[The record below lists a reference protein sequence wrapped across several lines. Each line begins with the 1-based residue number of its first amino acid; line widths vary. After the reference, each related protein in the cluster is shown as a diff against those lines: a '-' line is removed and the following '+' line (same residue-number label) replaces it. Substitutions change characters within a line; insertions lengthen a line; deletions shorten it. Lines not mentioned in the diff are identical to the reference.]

1 MSLTL
6 ATMMA
11 GGGEGEPEIFPS
23 LQGEGPSAGRPC
35 VFVRLSRCNLAC
47 HWCDTAYTWRFT
59 GDLRPHRD
67 GLTFERIENQI
78 TLDVREVTMRI
89 LALRP
94 TRVVITGGEP
104 LLQAPALARLI
115 PMLKEAVPGL
125 EVEIETNG
133 SVPPPHALTQLV
145 DQFNV
150 SPKLSHSGNP
160 ENLALVPDLLRDW
173 AASPKAWFKFVVADE
188 GDISEVAE
196 LQAIYRIPAE
206 RLFVMP
212 EGIDS
217 ETLRQRSKWLAGA
230 ALTHG
235 WRFTDRLHIH
245 LYGDTRGT

>member
-6 ATMMA
+6 ATMA
-11 GGGEGEPEIFPS
+11 PGEPEIFPA
-23 LQGEGPSAGRPC
+23 LQGEGPSVGRPC

-47 HWCDTAYTWRFT
+47 RWCDTAYTWRFI
-59 GDLRPHRD
+59 GDIRPHRD
-67 GLTFERIENQI
+67 DVTFERIENQI
-78 TLDVREVTMRI
+78 TLDVREVCMRI

-94 TRVVITGGEP
+94 TRLVITGGEP
-104 LLQAPALARLI
+104 LLQAPALAKLI
-115 PMLKEAVPGL
+115 PMLKEAVPAL

-133 SVPPPHALTQLV
+133 SVPPPHAITQLV

-150 SPKLSHSGNP
+150 SPKLSHSGNA
-160 ENLALVPDLLRDW
+160 ETLALVAELLRDW
-173 AASPKAWFKFVVADE
+173 AASPKAWFKFVIASED
-188 GDISEVAE
+188 DLNEVAE

-212 EGIDS
+212 EGTSS
-217 ETLRQRSKWLAGA
+217 EVLRDRSRWLAGA

>member
-6 ATMMA
+6 ATTTP
-11 GGGEGEPEIFPS
+11 GEPEIFPS
-23 LQGEGPSAGRPC
+23 LQGEGPSVGRPC

-47 HWCDTAYTWRFT
+47 KWCDTAYTWRLT
-59 GDLRPHRD
+59 GDIRPHRD
-67 GLTFERIENQI
+67 DVTFERSENQI
-78 TLDVREVTMRI
+78 TLDVREVAMRI

-94 TRVVITGGEP
+94 TRLVITGGEP
-104 LLQAPALARLI
+104 LLQAPALAKLI
-115 PMLKEAVPGL
+115 PMLKEAVPAL

-133 SVPPPHALTQLV
+133 SVPPPHAVTQLV

-160 ENLALVPDLLRDW
+160 EHLALVPELLRDW

-188 GDISEVAE
+188 DDLNEVAE
-196 LQAIYRIPAE
+196 LQAAYRIPAE

-212 EGIDS
+212 EGTSSDV
-217 ETLRQRSKWLAGA
+217 LRERSKWLAGA

>member
-6 ATMMA
+6 ATTTP
-11 GGGEGEPEIFPS
+11 GEPEIFPS
-23 LQGEGPSAGRPC
+23 LQGEGPSIGRPC

-47 HWCDTAYTWRFT
+47 KWCDTAYTWRFT
-59 GDLRPHRD
+59 GDIRPHRD
-67 GLTFERIENQI
+67 DVTFERVENQI
-78 TLDVREVTMRI
+78 TLDVREVVMRI

-94 TRVVITGGEP
+94 TRLVITGGEP
-104 LLQAPALARLI
+104 LLQAPALAKLI
-115 PMLKEAVPGL
+115 PMLKEAVPAL

-133 SVPPPHALTQLV
+133 SVPPPHAITQLV

-150 SPKLSHSGNP
+150 SPKLSHSGNA
-160 ENLALVPDLLRDW
+160 EELALVPELLRDW
-173 AASPKAWFKFVVADE
+173 AANPKAWFKFVVADM
-188 GDISEVAE
+188 DDLNEVAE
-196 LQAIYRIPAE
+196 LQALYNIPAG

-217 ETLRQRSKWLAGA
+217 ETLRERSQWLAGA